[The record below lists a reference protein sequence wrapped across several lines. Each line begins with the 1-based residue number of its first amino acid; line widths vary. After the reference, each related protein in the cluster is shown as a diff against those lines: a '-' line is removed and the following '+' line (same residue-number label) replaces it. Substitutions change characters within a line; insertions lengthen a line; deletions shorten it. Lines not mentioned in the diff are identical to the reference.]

1 MFLPSRTIENEC
13 YAQGFDFVVGID
25 EAGRGP
31 LCGSVVAGAVMRKNR
46 EEEISEKEVR
56 FIRDSKKLS
65 EAQREKAFNIVQK
78 YFLVG
83 VGECDN
89 KTIDRMN
96 ILEAT
101 MLAMRKAVSQLQQQV
116 RSGEWTMEKGKLKK
130 ENKKQ
135 KIENEK
141 IQDTQYDRRSII
153 LLVDG
158 NKEMTTSFPQR
169 VVISGDSLEQ
179 VISAASIIA
188 KVTRDREMISLH
200 QQFPQYGFNQH
211 KGYGTRIH
219 MNALKK
225 FGPTPIHRMSFRPVL
240 ESVTMK
246 RINRELQ

>member
-1 MFLPSRTIENEC
+1 
-13 YAQGFDFVVGID
+13 
-25 EAGRGP
+25 
-31 LCGSVVAGAVMRKNR
+31 
-46 EEEISEKEVR
+46 
-56 FIRDSKKLS
+56 
-65 EAQREKAFNIVQK
+65 
-78 YFLVG
+78 
-83 VGECDN
+83 
-89 KTIDRMN
+89 
-96 ILEAT
+96 
-101 MLAMRKAVSQLQQQV
+101 
-116 RSGEWTMEKGKLKK
+116 MEKGKLKK